1 MIPLDS
7 PVCQPSSFDMG
18 RASNGSGKSA
28 PKANGKSKAKAK
40 AAAIGLAPVEDS
52 DGGRIDAGQGQAAES
67 AADDVPH
74 PSNVAYL
81 ERLQIAWDTVTAHPV
96 FQNVVD
102 MDPYEIEAGIYVFF
116 SFVTVQ

>member
-1 MIPLDS
+1 
-7 PVCQPSSFDMG
+7 MG

-40 AAAIGLAPVEDS
+40 AAAIGLAPVQDS

-67 AADDVPH
+67 AADSDDVPH

-102 MDPYEIEAGIYVFF
+102 MDPYEIEAGISVGYVFSLVIF
-116 SFVTVQ
+116 Q